1 MHKLRVVI
9 KNIDG
14 IIYDDLADIVIMK
27 TVDGE
32 IGIMANHIPMMAE
45 LKKNSSVKIKNDGQE
60 FDFEINDAVTGKEND
75 PAWETF
81 FIQAI
86 SDFLL
91 KDEVS
96 PGEIDNDEAAWLVEK
111 IGADGQVDGTE
122 KALLENL
129 KKEAKSFPASLAAL
143 L

>member
-1 MHKLRVVI
+1 MTLNELKADLLA
-9 KNIDG
+9 DG
-14 IIYDDLADIVIMK
+14 IIDADEVARLKEVLYEDGVIDK
-27 TVDGE
+27 E
-32 IGIMANHIPMMAE
+32 EANF
-45 LKKNSSVKIKNDGQE
+45 L
-60 FDFEINDAVTGKEND
+60 FEINDAVTGKDND

-86 SDFLL
+86 ADFLL

-96 PGEIDNDEAAWLVEK
+96 PGEIDADEAAWLVEK

-122 KALLENL
+122 KALLEKL
-129 KKEAKSFPASLAAL
+129 QKEAKSFPETLAAL

>member
-1 MHKLRVVI
+1 MTLQELKADLLA
-9 KNIDG
+9 DG
-14 IIYDDLADIVIMK
+14 IIDAEEVAKLKEILYAD
-27 TVDGE
+27 
-32 IGIMANHIPMMAE
+32 GIIDKEEAE
-45 LKKNSSVKIKNDGQE
+45 FL
-60 FDFEINDAVTGKEND
+60 FEINDAVTGKEND

-129 KKEAKSFPASLAAL
+129 KKEAKSFPESLAAL